1 MGRAKAAEEQHELRL
16 LEALSEAPEARQ
28 IDLAARVGVAVGT
41 VNWHLK
47 RLATKGLI
55 KVQRIGQWRWQYL
68 LTPKGLSEK
77 AKLTAA
83 YVQISMDLYR
93 QTRTAA
99 LELLKKLRAA
109 GYKRVCLMGE
119 GELLEICRLTCLE
132 QGMQMVDGHDQGAPL
147 IRQDGR
153 QLRLEWPQG
162 DHDGQ

>member
-1 MGRAKAAEEQHELRL
+1 MGRVKAAEQQHELRL

-41 VNWHLK
+41 VNWYLK
-47 RLATKGLI
+47 RLAAKGLI
-55 KVQRIGQWRWQYL
+55 KVRRIGQWRWQYL

-83 YVQISMDLYR
+83 YVQVSMDLYR
-93 QTRTAA
+93 HTRTAA
-99 LELLKKLRAA
+99 LELLKELRAA
-109 GYKRVCLMGE
+109 GFQRACLIGE

-132 QGMQMVDGHDQGAPL
+132 QGIQIVNGHDQEIPL

-153 QLRLEWPQG
+153 QLRLEWPKG
-162 DHDGQ
+162 DHGGR